1 MTDGGRDTG
10 ASWRRGVNSR
20 SPAGATFAPRAA
32 GMDDATSGWPCGDS
46 DADEEYGLGL
56 SGGGYRAMLATTMT
70 RSTTARLPDR

>member
-1 MTDGGRDTG
+1 
-10 ASWRRGVNSR
+10 
-20 SPAGATFAPRAA
+20 
-32 GMDDATSGWPCGDS
+32 MDDATSGWPCGDS